1 MNNDNNNDQFIEDL
15 DDGVNS
21 IKSKEQRL
29 EEIAIEMQEIEIL
42 IEQTDIAMMEE
53 NNQDKY
59 MPKYLEL
66 NERHKE
72 LAQERKVILKGNKTA
87 WDKVPVWMIVYGT
100 VLLLLCFPLLS
111 YQIWIGFANL
121 LMTTFESGLDT
132 LSLNS
137 PEFIFKTVLLLIVY
151 ALPLI
156 LLLISWIIYVNFI
169 KKDFEKKVFR
179 WIWIIQT
186 IFTVALGI
194 WLYFNVVKVS
204 L

>member
-1 MNNDNNNDQFIEDL
+1 MNNENNNDQFIEDL

-42 IEQTDIAMMEE
+42 IEQTDNAMMEE